1 MVPQDLQADLITS
14 LKAGKLTRVETLRFL
29 IAAVRNSAIA
39 KYGSDAEKKLTE
51 ADIMDVVKKQ
61 VKTHRESIDA
71 FTRAGRLEL
80 AQKES
85 AQLEVLLGF
94 LPKEMSNEELKTI
107 LAPVVAAG
115 EKNFGLLMKSA
126 MAAVKGQADGDEWRH
141 FETDS
146 MITVLFQTESHF
158 PCNRKKIKDAV
169 AAVLGGKVKRS
180 VEVSVSIVGDR
191 RMHQLNKQYRNID
204 DTTDVLS
211 FGLNESAEK
220 ANRLWKHRTT
230 YCA

>member
-1 MVPQDLQADLITS
+1 MVPQDLQADLMTS

-126 MAAVKGQADGDEWRH
+126 MAAVKGQADGGR
-141 FETDS
+141 
-146 MITVLFQTESHF
+146 
-158 PCNRKKIKDAV
+158 V
-169 AAVLGGKVKRS
+169 AALLKQ
-180 VEVSVSIVGDR
+180 IV
-191 RMHQLNKQYRNID
+191 
-204 DTTDVLS
+204 
-211 FGLNESAEK
+211 
-220 ANRLWKHRTT
+220 
-230 YCA
+230 

>member
-126 MAAVKGQADGDEWRH
+126 MAAVKGQADGGR
-141 FETDS
+141 
-146 MITVLFQTESHF
+146 
-158 PCNRKKIKDAV
+158 V
-169 AAVLGGKVKRS
+169 AALLKQ
-180 VEVSVSIVGDR
+180 IV
-191 RMHQLNKQYRNID
+191 
-204 DTTDVLS
+204 
-211 FGLNESAEK
+211 
-220 ANRLWKHRTT
+220 
-230 YCA
+230 

>member
-1 MVPQDLQADLITS
+1 
-14 LKAGKLTRVETLRFL
+14 
-29 IAAVRNSAIA
+29 
-39 KYGSDAEKKLTE
+39 
-51 ADIMDVVKKQ
+51 
-61 VKTHRESIDA
+61 
-71 FTRAGRLEL
+71 
-80 AQKES
+80 
-85 AQLEVLLGF
+85 
-94 LPKEMSNEELKTI
+94 
-107 LAPVVAAG
+107 
-115 EKNFGLLMKSA
+115 
-126 MAAVKGQADGDEWRH
+126 
-141 FETDS
+141 

-220 ANRLWKHRTT
+220 SEQFVEAPDNILRLGDIVVSYPQAIAEAAEENKMVDDKIIELVLHGLNHLLGINNPE
-230 YCA
+230 